1 MTKKNRNRNFIIFF
15 VMIFCSTISCK
26 KSEQTYYYDKSGFT
40 PQNGYYNA
48 PSARIPSQYSPYNQP
63 YSGAYQNPYASPPK
77 NYYPYYDSD
86 HYYIPPT
93 NYQTI
98 PTDNTHGGPGPNTK

>member
-1 MTKKNRNRNFIIFF
+1 MIKKNHDRGFIIFF
-15 VMIFCSTISCK
+15 VIIFCSTVSCK

-48 PSARIPSQYSPYNQP
+48 PPARIPPQYSPYNQP
-63 YSGAYQNPYASPPK
+63 YSGAYRNPYAAPPK

-98 PTDNTHGGPGPNTK
+98 PTDNAQGGPGPNTK